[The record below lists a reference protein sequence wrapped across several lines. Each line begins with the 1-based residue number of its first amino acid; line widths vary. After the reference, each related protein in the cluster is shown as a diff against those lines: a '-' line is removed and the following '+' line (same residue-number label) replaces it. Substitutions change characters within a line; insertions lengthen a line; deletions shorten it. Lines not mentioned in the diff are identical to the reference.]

1 MIDIDIFIFLTSF
14 KKWMKSRRIVL
25 FGFYSKVLIM
35 TREEFEETIEYKERM
50 RV

>member
-25 FGFYSKVLIM
+25 FGFYNKVLIM
-35 TREEFEETIEYKERM
+35 EREEFEETIEYKERM